1 MAEKIYKVGMY
12 TRLSKEDGNEGESA
26 SIDTQRAI
34 IKDFIQK
41 KGWQLTK
48 EYVDD
53 GYSGTNFNRPDFL
66 RMKRDIE
73 NKVINCVI
81 TKDLSRL
88 GRNYIDCGYYMEM
101 YFPQHDIRYI
111 AINDGVDT
119 LNNTGM
125 DITPFKNILNEMYA
139 QDISKKI
146 KSAINIRFKEGNF
159 KGAYAPYGYLK
170 DPNNR
175 NHLIVNEELRPIIR
189 KIFDLALEGNGV
201 RKIQRYLMDNKV
213 FKPAYYQFLQG
224 NKGFEKQAKT
234 GMYNWTENSVR
245 QILRSATYCGDL
257 VGYKRVAIS
266 FKNKKRKS
274 KKPSEWQV
282 IEGTHEGIITREE
295 FNLVQEM
302 MDNRNHSD
310 KKDGGY
316 DNIFAGI
323 VKCADCGK
331 RMRATS
337 PHRRKR
343 PNVIDCVQYS
353 CGSYASYGT
362 KSCSSHMIE
371 ARTLYEVVLKD
382 IRYYA
387 NMAVKDSS
395 GLKEMQQKIKKTSS
409 KELNSNQK
417 ALKKANKRL
426 SELDDII
433 SSLYEDKVLKR
444 ITERNFEKMSEKY
457 QLEQK
462 ELIEQV
468 QKLQEQVTKQEE
480 KDKGAFDFVQEIK
493 KYKGIDK
500 LNARIINTLIKRIE
514 ISERY
519 KTEDGKMKQDITI
532 IYNLVGALNEVSYE
546 IKPTKPYLTEKE
558 KVCSECGKT
567 FKTTS
572 SVAKYCEKCR
582 KIVRRRES
590 NESKRRSRARA
601 RLEKEKVA

>member
-282 IEGTHEGIITREE
+282 IEGTHEGIITR
-295 FNLVQEM
+295 
-302 MDNRNHSD
+302 
-310 KKDGGY
+310 
-316 DNIFAGI
+316 
-323 VKCADCGK
+323 
-331 RMRATS
+331 
-337 PHRRKR
+337 
-343 PNVIDCVQYS
+343 
-353 CGSYASYGT
+353 
-362 KSCSSHMIE
+362 
-371 ARTLYEVVLKD
+371 
-382 IRYYA
+382 
-387 NMAVKDSS
+387 
-395 GLKEMQQKIKKTSS
+395 
-409 KELNSNQK
+409 
-417 ALKKANKRL
+417 
-426 SELDDII
+426 
-433 SSLYEDKVLKR
+433 
-444 ITERNFEKMSEKY
+444 
-457 QLEQK
+457 
-462 ELIEQV
+462 
-468 QKLQEQVTKQEE
+468 
-480 KDKGAFDFVQEIK
+480 
-493 KYKGIDK
+493 
-500 LNARIINTLIKRIE
+500 
-514 ISERY
+514 
-519 KTEDGKMKQDITI
+519 
-532 IYNLVGALNEVSYE
+532 
-546 IKPTKPYLTEKE
+546 
-558 KVCSECGKT
+558 
-567 FKTTS
+567 
-572 SVAKYCEKCR
+572 
-582 KIVRRRES
+582 
-590 NESKRRSRARA
+590 
-601 RLEKEKVA
+601 